1 MDKSLDSWDLLK
13 LSKEDS
19 NHLNRSI
26 MSNENEAEIKRLP
39 ARKSSRTDG
48 LTEKFY

>member
-26 MSNENEAEIKRLP
+26 MSNEFEAAIKILP
-39 ARKSSRTDG
+39 TKKSAG
-48 LTEKFY
+48 LAGFTA